1 MTFGILGNTGKP
13 AIREILTELFAYC
26 RKKEISY
33 VVHDALGA
41 WLNHVQG
48 TVPAGLLVPE
58 SDLPGRCGMIISF
71 GGDGTM
77 LATARAIGASG
88 VPILGVNI
96 GKLGFLAE
104 VSVDQLYASID
115 DVAKGNFHIEER
127 MTLEATVSTAP
138 ERKYT
143 ALNDIV
149 IDRGSSPRVI
159 DLEISVNDDFLVTHA
174 ADGIILATPTGS
186 TAYSLAA
193 GGPIVEPHSSV
204 VIINPISPHT
214 LSARPVIVS
223 GESVIRV
230 AVSDGTNPI
239 HITGDGQFGDF
250 FPPPVEFTV
259 RRGQYNIRLVKLKK
273 RTYFDLL
280 RTKLLWGRDIRME
293 KWRNE
298 EMKK

>member
-13 AIREILTELFAYC
+13 AIREVLSELFAYFGKQKI
-26 RKKEISY
+26 RY
-33 VVHDALGA
+33 VVQDALGA
-41 WLNHVQG
+41 WLNQVPD
-48 TVPAGLLVPE
+48 TVAPELLVPQQSFRE
-58 SDLPGRCGMIISF
+58 KCGMIISF

-88 VPILGVNI
+88 VPILGVNL

-104 VSVDQLYASID
+104 ISVDELYASIE
-115 DVAKGNFHIEER
+115 DVAKGNFHVEER
-127 MTLEATVSTAP
+127 MTLEASVSSAP
-138 ERKYT
+138 GRKYT

-149 IDRGSSPRVI
+149 IDRGSSPRVV
-159 DLEISVNDDFLVTHA
+159 DLEISVNDDFLVKHT

-223 GESVIRV
+223 GDSVIRV
-230 AVSDGTNPI
+230 TVRDGANPI

-250 FPPPVEFTV
+250 YPPPVEFTI
-259 RRGQYNIRLVKLKK
+259 RRGTYNIRLVKLKK

-280 RTKLLWGRDIRME
+280 RTKLMWGRDIRME
-293 KWRNE
+293 K
-298 EMKK
+298 